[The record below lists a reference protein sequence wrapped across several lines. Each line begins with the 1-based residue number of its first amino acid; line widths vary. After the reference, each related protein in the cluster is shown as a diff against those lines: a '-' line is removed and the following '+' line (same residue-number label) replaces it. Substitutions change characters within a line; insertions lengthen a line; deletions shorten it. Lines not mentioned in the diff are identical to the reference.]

1 MYFCYTGKALLTFSK
16 NQSVEINPWV
26 SFRMLIFNGLPTL
39 AEYTLK
45 GLVLEINRQ
54 KEKGNIVTIKYF
66 VDLHNR
72 GSHAYN
78 NMHLPIT
85 TIFGRNFEVINQ
97 TREAVFDHFSKQ
109 R

>member
-1 MYFCYTGKALLTFSK
+1 MHLLFLSSYFCYNGKALLTFSK

-45 GLVLEINRQ
+45 GLVLEINKQ

-78 NMHLPIT
+78 NMHLPI
-85 TIFGRNFEVINQ
+85 
-97 TREAVFDHFSKQ
+97 DHIWSKF
-109 R
+109 